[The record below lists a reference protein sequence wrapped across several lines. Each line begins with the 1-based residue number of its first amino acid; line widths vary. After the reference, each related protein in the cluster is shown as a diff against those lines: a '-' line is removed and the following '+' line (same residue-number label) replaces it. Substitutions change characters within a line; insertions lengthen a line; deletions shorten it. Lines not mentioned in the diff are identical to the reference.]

1 MMDGVTDASS
11 ASLRITVV
19 GAGHVGLVSAVSF
32 AALGHQVRVLD
43 VARQRIDR
51 LSSGELPFYEPGLA
65 EILARVAS
73 SGTISFHSEPEGAI
87 EGSDLVFLCVN
98 TPNDDEGR
106 VDLSALVSASRSA
119 ARHMS
124 PGAVLVNRS
133 TAPVGTAEF
142 LRSLLREERGDEL
155 VVVAVNPEF
164 LAEGTGV
171 RDFLFPDRIVIG
183 AFDEKAAE
191 LLRRAYAPIV
201 DRTLQS
207 WLAGLVQRSGDRA
220 DAVPVILAE
229 PATAEL
235 IKYAANAFLATKIS
249 FINEMA
255 QIAEEVGADVV
266 RVAEG
271 IGLDRRIGPH
281 FLRAGIG
288 WGGACFPKDIEAL
301 QGMAE
306 TRGIAAR
313 ILRAANEVNS
323 EQRGWITRKL
333 QQHLKTLVG
342 KRVALL
348 GLAFKPNTDDLRS
361 SPALEIASELSKL
374 DMRVTAYDPMV
385 KELPRELEGIIE
397 LAPDAL
403 TAARDA
409 EALVVVTEWPQFAQL
424 HLPELRSVM
433 RGPLL
438 LDGRN
443 VFDPAVARA
452 AGFTY
457 AGVGR

>member
-1 MMDGVTDASS
+1 M
-11 ASLRITVV
+11 RIAVV

-32 AALGHQVRVLD
+32 AAFAHQVRILD
-43 VARQRIDR
+43 VDRQRIER
-51 LSSGELPFYEPGLA
+51 LSAGELPFYEPGLA
-65 EILARVAS
+65 EVLARVAS
-73 SGTISFHSEPEGAI
+73 SRAISFHVEPEAAI
-87 EGSDLVFLCVN
+87 AGSQLVFLCVN

-106 VDLSALVSASRSA
+106 VDLSALVSALRSVAPHLSR
-119 ARHMS
+119 R
-124 PGAVLVNRS
+124 AVLVNRS

-142 LRSLLREERGDEL
+142 LRSLLREEKGEEFGK
-155 VVVAVNPEF
+155 VVVNPEF
-164 LAEGTGV
+164 LAEGTGL
-171 RDFLFPDRIVIG
+171 RDFLLPDRIVIG
-183 AFDEKAAE
+183 AWEEKAAE

-201 DRTLQS
+201 DRTLPS
-207 WLAGLVQRSGDRA
+207 WLATLVQPSRDRT
-220 DAVPVILAE
+220 DSVPVVLAE

-235 IKYAANAFLATKIS
+235 IKYASNAFLATKIS

-361 SPALEIASELSKL
+361 SPAVEIASELSKL
-374 DMRVTAYDPMV
+374 GMRVSAFDPMV
-385 KELPRELEGIIE
+385 KELPRQLEGIVE
-397 LAPDAL
+397 LAADAL

-409 EALVVVTEWPQFAQL
+409 EALLVVTEWSQFAQL
-424 HLPELRSVM
+424 DLGELGSVM
-433 RGPLL
+433 RVPLL

-443 VFDPAVARA
+443 LFDPAAARA

>member
-1 MMDGVTDASS
+1 MMEGVTDASS

-19 GAGHVGLVSAVSF
+19 GAGHVGLVSAVSL

-51 LSSGELPFYEPGLA
+51 LSAGELPFYEPGLA

-73 SGTISFHSEPEGAI
+73 SGGISFHSEPEEAI
-87 EGSDLVFLCVN
+87 AGSHLVFLCVN

-119 ARHMS
+119 APYMS
-124 PGAVLVNRS
+124 QGAVLVNRS

-142 LRSLLREERGDEL
+142 LRSLLREERGNEL
-155 VVVAVNPEF
+155 VGVAVNPEF

-171 RDFLFPDRIVIG
+171 RDFLLPDRIVIG
-183 AFDEKAAE
+183 AFEEKAAE

-201 DRTLQS
+201 DRTLPS
-207 WLAGLVQRSGDRA
+207 WLAALVERSGERA
-220 DAVPVILAE
+220 DTVPVVLAE

-374 DMRVTAYDPMV
+374 DMRVTAFDPMV
-385 KELPRELEGIIE
+385 KELPRELEGIVE

-409 EALVVVTEWPQFAQL
+409 EALVVVTEWQQFAQL
-424 HLPELRSVM
+424 DLRELRSVM
-433 RGPLL
+433 RVPLL

-443 VFDPAVARA
+443 VFDPAAARA

>member
-65 EILARVAS
+65 EILALVAS
-73 SGTISFHSEPEGAI
+73 SPAMSFHSEPEGAI
-87 EGSDLVFLCVN
+87 AGSHLVFLCVN

-106 VDLSALVSASRSA
+106 VDLTALVSASRTA
-119 ARHMS
+119 APHMS

-155 VVVAVNPEF
+155 VLVAANPEF

-171 RDFLFPDRIVIG
+171 RDFLLPDRIVIG
-183 AFDEKAAE
+183 AFEDKAAE

-201 DRTLQS
+201 DRTLPS
-207 WLAGLVQRSGDRA
+207 WLAGLVQGSGDRA
-220 DAVPVILAE
+220 DAVPVVLAE

-348 GLAFKPNTDDLRS
+348 GLAFKPDTDDLRS

-374 DMRVTAYDPMV
+374 DMRVTAFDPMV
-385 KELPRELEGIIE
+385 KELPQELDGIVE

-424 HLPELRSVM
+424 DLPGLRSVM

-443 VFDPAVARA
+443 VFDPAAARA
-452 AGFTY
+452 AGFIY

>member
-1 MMDGVTDASS
+1 MTDASS
-11 ASLRITVV
+11 ASVRMAVV

-43 VARQRIDR
+43 VDRRRIER
-51 LSSGELPFYEPGLA
+51 LSGGELPFYEPGLA

-73 SGTISFHSEPEGAI
+73 SGAISFHNEPEGAI
-87 EGSDLVFLCVN
+87 AGSQLVFLCVN

-119 ARHMS
+119 APHLS
-124 PGAVLVNRS
+124 QGAVLVNRS

-155 VVVAVNPEF
+155 VEVAVNPEF
-164 LAEGTGV
+164 LAEGTGL
-171 RDFLFPDRIVIG
+171 RDFLLPDRIVIG
-183 AFDEKAAE
+183 AWEEKAAG

-201 DRTLQS
+201 DRALPS
-207 WLAGLVQRSGDRA
+207 WLAAQMQPSEDQADPVQI
-220 DAVPVILAE
+220 VLAE
-229 PATAEL
+229 PPTAEL

-301 QGMAE
+301 RGMAE

-374 DMRVTAYDPMV
+374 DMRVTAFDPMV
-385 KELPRELEGIIE
+385 KELPEELRGIVE

-403 TAARDA
+403 TAVRDA

-424 HLPELRSVM
+424 DLPELRSVM
-433 RGPLL
+433 RVPLL

-443 VFDPAVARA
+443 VFDPAAARA